1 MKKVIVL
8 TEFADKDNFTKRY
21 KVGDELTGMSEER
34 IASLVARGLAGQ
46 EKEPIVSD
54 IDMSGNYQKIVSQVK
69 TFEDVEKMKQYLET
83 EKASEKPRAS
93 VVKAIEERIASLVGD
108 EE

>member
-8 TEFADKDNFTKRY
+8 TEFADKDNFAKRY
-21 KVGDELTGMSEER
+21 KVGEELTGFSEER
-34 IASLVARGLAGQ
+34 LASLVERGIVGYEQ
-46 EKEPIVSD
+46 EPIVSD

-69 TFEDVEKMKQYLET
+69 TFEDVEKLKQYLEV

-93 VVKAIEERIASLVGD
+93 VVKAIEERLASLV
-108 EE
+108 EEN